1 MQKRW
6 RGKFGASS
14 KGDEGNSLRK
24 KAKNGGRK
32 WKWLTET
39 HETYLREWKKGKYAL
54 IVQEEGARSTG

>member
-1 MQKRW
+1 MEQAVK
-6 RGKFGASS
+6 GA
-14 KGDEGNSLRK
+14 GGNSLRK

-39 HETYLREWKKGKYAL
+39 HETYLREWKKGKHAL